1 MSIFVPHHAPA
12 TGQQISSY
20 ATYVA
25 TGAIV
30 TGAMYVGTRSLLGY
44 DKTYDLQAEISKYL
58 QDRTSYDHEFER
70 RKSSFYVI
78 EIDDN
83 TSYLPHL
90 GDMAMTGHPQHL
102 VDSAYPLNTLGDMSV
117 KDHIGDMCMK
127 FLEMLKPA
135 SKMVPTSPTISLLSL
150 WWLFMGMTKTL
161 AMSLMWNAAIG
172 SATYLLVIAAAASAI
187 TLYHATVRL
196 ANCVNRILRVMEA
209 MPVLIQLLLAL
220 PVNRVQRKEEVKL
233 ILSIIEGVG
242 LEVARLRSVAIAQHA
257 LSAQLLSMLLE
268 IHTEIDQNTTLTTSK
283 RIELVDQLRNY
294 NTHNQE
300 AINTFHSTIAY
311 LELDDL
317 EGHLTAFFRA
327 TEFELKNVG
336 VQLRRA
342 ATSTLPQSPRFD
354 HKFGVPPGFASR

>member
-1 MSIFVPHHAPA
+1 MSIFVPYHAPA

-30 TGAMYVGTRSLLGY
+30 TGAMYVGTRGLLGY

-78 EIDDN
+78 EIADN

-90 GDMAMTGHPQHL
+90 GDMAMPGHPQHL
-102 VDSAYPLNTLGDMSV
+102 IDSAYALDTSADMSVEDHLGDMC
-117 KDHIGDMCMK
+117 IK

-135 SKMVPTSPTISLLSL
+135 SKMVPTSPTTSLLSL
-150 WWLFMGMTKTL
+150 WWLVMGMTKTL

-220 PVNRVQRKEEVKL
+220 PVNRAQRKEEVKL

-257 LSAQLLSMLLE
+257 LSA
-268 IHTEIDQNTTLTTSK
+268 
-283 RIELVDQLRNY
+283 QLRNY

>member
-1 MSIFVPHHAPA
+1 MSIFVPYHAPA

-30 TGAMYVGTRSLLGY
+30 TGAMYVGTRGLLGY

-78 EIDDN
+78 EIADN

-90 GDMAMTGHPQHL
+90 GDMAMPGHPQHL
-102 VDSAYPLNTLGDMSV
+102 IDSAYALDTSADMSVEDHLGDMC
-117 KDHIGDMCMK
+117 IK

-135 SKMVPTSPTISLLSL
+135 SKMVPTSPTTSLLSL
-150 WWLFMGMTKTL
+150 WWLVMGMTKTL

-220 PVNRVQRKEEVKL
+220 PVNRAQRKEEVKL

-257 LSAQLLSMLLE
+257 LSAQLLAMLLE
-268 IHTEIDQNTTLTTSK
+268 IHTEMD
-283 RIELVDQLRNY
+283 LRNY